1 MLGMK
6 GRREMTTDEY
16 EKEFRRLQS
25 LYDEIA
31 KQRITMYEKGLWT
44 LGELAMEL
52 TVLSR
57 EKDIELGKLILKWRN
72 END

>member
-1 MLGMK
+1 
-6 GRREMTTDEY
+6 MTTDEY

-52 TVLSR
+52 TALSR